1 MKRAEP
7 YQCALANERAVHVD
21 EVGLIH
27 EQAADVPRAL
37 HDRDCR
43 AALLPRCARLN
54 GAERRFPIAPAQ
66 QQRPT
71 HEVVLIGGR
80 PTLAPHGA
88 ACDEYLDEG
97 GLRLGVLLR
106 GREGLLDCELDGG
119 WQCRRRV
126 RGVRMATGDLA
137 AGIVT
142 EVAQARRPLGP
153 RRLLRLTRPRPR
165 EGKIRAPVLALGAQ
179 QCGHEG
185 LHDDEVLER
194 RAAEAVQLERVVLLE
209 ARCSALLTGSCK
221 VGGCSGHR

>member
-43 AALLPRCARLN
+43 AVLLPRCARLN

-71 HEVVLIGGR
+71 HEVVLIGGC

-126 RGVRMATGDLA
+126 RGVRMATATL
-137 AGIVT
+137 
-142 EVAQARRPLGP
+142 RPASLQKWHRLGGP
-153 RRLLRLTRPRPR
+153 
-165 EGKIRAPVLALGAQ
+165 LALGASFVSHVHVP
-179 QCGHEG
+179 GKARSG
-185 LHDDEVLER
+185 R
-194 RAAEAVQLERVVLLE
+194 RYSHLAHSSVGTRACTTR
-209 ARCSALLTGSCK
+209 RCSSGARPKPSSLSASYCSKLDAALS
-221 VGGCSGHR
+221 